1 LATDMTPELVL
12 AVENAYR
19 EFARYHLRGAI
30 AVCKCDVC
38 VSDEGEKALCV
49 VPLRQISSRLL
60 AEYTQSAHGFDDRV
74 ADELRYFLPRY
85 FELIAAGEI
94 PCNNGLETCLGRM
107 LHAAYGKD
115 WPQEEADA
123 IDGFFV
129 ALFRAELGKPLGPA
143 DYSLFD
149 AGEGAEA
156 VLCCMA
162 HAGGDVRLLLDVW
175 ERTAGREADVRIA
188 RTIVAADWRIRDLS
202 NTWWSVADRKP
213 VRQAMNTII
222 AWLLRT
228 ETWERLEAACLN
240 ETDSMTAELFSQAQ
254 SMIARYS

>member
-1 LATDMTPELVL
+1 MAPELQS
-12 AVENAYR
+12 AVDNAR
-19 EFARYHLRGAI
+19 RVFARYSLNGRI
-30 AVCKCDVC
+30 IVCNCPVC
-38 VSDEGEKALCV
+38 VAPEIERQLIRT
-49 VPLRQISSRLL
+49 PLHAISRDLL
-60 AEYTQSAHGFDDRV
+60 TEYTHSAHGWDGKIADDF
-74 ADELRYFLPRY
+74 RYFLPRY

-115 WPQEEADA
+115 WPPEEADA
-123 IDGFFV
+123 VDAFFV

-162 HAGGDVRLLLDVW
+162 HAGGDVRRLLDVW

-188 RTIVAADWRIRDLS
+188 RTIVAADWRIQDLS
-202 NTWWSVADRKP
+202 NTWWGVTDRKP